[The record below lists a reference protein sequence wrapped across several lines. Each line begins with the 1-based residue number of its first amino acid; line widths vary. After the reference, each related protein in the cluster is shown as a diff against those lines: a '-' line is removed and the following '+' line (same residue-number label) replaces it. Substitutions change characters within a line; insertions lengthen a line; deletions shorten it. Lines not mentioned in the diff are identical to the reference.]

1 MAEVHHGKLTAE
13 SKDGK
18 SLTIMLTVG
27 SAV

>member
-1 MAEVHHGKLTAE
+1 MAEAHHSKLTAE